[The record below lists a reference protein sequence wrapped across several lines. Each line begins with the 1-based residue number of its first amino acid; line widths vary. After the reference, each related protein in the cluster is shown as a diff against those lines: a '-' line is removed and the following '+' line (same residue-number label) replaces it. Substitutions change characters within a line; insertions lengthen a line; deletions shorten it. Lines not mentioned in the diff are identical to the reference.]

1 MADTNGLGFENA
13 ALVFGAA
20 LLVLAAAYYFTNV
33 SRVLLF
39 WAAFILTRPLGATLG
54 DLLDKP
60 IAHGG
65 FAFSRYTA
73 TAILAA
79 AIVALIL
86 LIPQRPGFHP
96 GAPAARRRMTREAAH
111 GGTGVPAS
119 LGGSTAAR
127 RAPTYRMG
135 DFEMAG
141 GVIDPNGSKTDSAL
155 APFPSQS
162 VGTAPPLE

>member
-33 SRVLLF
+33 SRVFLF
-39 WAAFILTRPLGATLG
+39 WAAFILTRPLG

-73 TAILAA
+73 TTILAA

-96 GAPAARRRMTREAAH
+96 GAPADA
-111 GGTGVPAS
+111 PA
-119 LGGSTAAR
+119 
-127 RAPTYRMG
+127 
-135 DFEMAG
+135 D
-141 GVIDPNGSKTDSAL
+141 
-155 APFPSQS
+155 
-162 VGTAPPLE
+162 